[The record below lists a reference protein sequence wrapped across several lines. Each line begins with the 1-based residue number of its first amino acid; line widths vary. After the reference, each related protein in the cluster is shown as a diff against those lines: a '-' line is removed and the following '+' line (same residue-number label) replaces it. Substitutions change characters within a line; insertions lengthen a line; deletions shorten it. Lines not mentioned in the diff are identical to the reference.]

1 MKRKRI
7 RIMTI
12 VFIILCTV
20 ILYVTQSNKITWFNK
35 FLKDE
40 NKITW
45 FNKFLKDEN
54 KIAWFNK
61 NSKDENNSNNV
72 LKTENVAN
80 ARDGIKGVTQPYPFI
95 TNPSGVENNLLQNA
109 NGSLIGQ
116 LIYLQREN
124 LPEAEQKLLVN
135 NKDATQYV
143 LGYLAGQEATPFEQG
158 ETVEINRKFPYY
170 IQWDKRWAYD
180 KLGGTNV
187 AIGGCGPTCVAMAL
201 SGILDD
207 K

>member
-7 RIMTI
+7 EIMTI

-20 ILYVTQSNKITWFNK
+20 VLYVIQN
-35 FLKDE
+35 
-40 NKITW
+40 
-45 FNKFLKDEN
+45 N

-61 NSKDENNSNNV
+61 NSKDENTSTNV

-124 LPEAEQKLLVN
+124 LPEAEHNMYLVILPVKKQRRLNKENQLKLLGSFLTISN
-135 NKDATQYV
+135 
-143 LGYLAGQEATPFEQG
+143 G
-158 ETVEINRKFPYY
+158 INVGLM
-170 IQWDKRWAYD
+170 I
-180 KLGGTNV
+180 N
-187 AIGGCGPTCVAMAL
+187 
-201 SGILDD
+201 
-207 K
+207 

>member
-1 MKRKRI
+1 MKRKKI
-7 RIMTI
+7 EIMTI
-12 VFIILCTV
+12 VFIVLCSIV
-20 ILYVTQSNKITWFNK
+20 LYVIQTNKFSFFNK
-35 FLKDE
+35 NLKDE
-40 NKITW
+40 NKST
-45 FNKFLKDEN
+45 
-54 KIAWFNK
+54 
-61 NSKDENNSNNV
+61 NV

-95 TNPSGVENNLLQNA
+95 TNPNGVENNLLQNA

-158 ETVEINRKFPYY
+158 ETVEINF
-170 IQWDKRWAYD
+170 
-180 KLGGTNV
+180 
-187 AIGGCGPTCVAMAL
+187 
-201 SGILDD
+201 
-207 K
+207 

>member
-1 MKRKRI
+1 MKGKRI
-7 RIMTI
+7 GIMTT
-12 VFIILCTV
+12 VFIILSAV
-20 ILYVTQSNKITWFNK
+20 VLYVIQS
-35 FLKDE
+35 

-61 NSKDENNSNNV
+61 NSKDENKSTNV

-135 NKDATQYV
+135 NKDATQDV
-143 LGYLAGQEATPFEQG
+143 LG
-158 ETVEINRKFPYY
+158 
-170 IQWDKRWAYD
+170 
-180 KLGGTNV
+180 
-187 AIGGCGPTCVAMAL
+187 
-201 SGILDD
+201 
-207 K
+207 